1 MIRYLQGILAEKD
14 IGAVVIDLGG
24 IGYEVHVPT
33 NSAMFLRESG
43 DEVKVYT
50 YMQVREDDMS
60 LFGFASESEL
70 TLFRQLISV
79 NSVGA
84 KGALAILS
92 SAPVSEIKKAIVF
105 EDVDMITRANG
116 IGKKTAQKVVLELKD
131 KMGEIAAER
140 GDSITGTEAAAVMD
154 DDNRSAAIDALTG
167 LGFTRSEAAEAL
179 IGADKDL
186 EIEEYIKIG
195 LKNRG

>member
-14 IGAVVIDLGG
+14 LGTVIIDVGG
-24 IGYEVHVPT
+24 IGYEVNVPT
-33 NSAMFLRESG
+33 NSAMFLREAG
-43 DEVKVYT
+43 DEVKVFT
-50 YMQVREDDMS
+50 YMLVREDDMS
-60 LFGFASESEL
+60 LFGFASSAEL
-70 TLFRQLISV
+70 SLFKQLISV

-105 EDVDMITRANG
+105 EDVEMITRANG
-116 IGKKTAQKVVLELKD
+116 IGKKTAQKIVLELKD
-131 KMGEIAAER
+131 KMSDIAIGA
-140 GDSITGTEAAAVMD
+140 GDTTASIESTQVLE

-167 LGFTRSEAAEAL
+167 LGFSRSEAAEAL